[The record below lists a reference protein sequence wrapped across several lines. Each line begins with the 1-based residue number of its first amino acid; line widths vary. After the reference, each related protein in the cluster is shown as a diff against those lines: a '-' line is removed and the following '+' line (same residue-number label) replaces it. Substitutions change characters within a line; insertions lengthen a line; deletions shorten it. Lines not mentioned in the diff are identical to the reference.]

1 MLDLYITYTS
11 LLVLFISQIL
21 NVLWLKKMM
30 FDKKELEQNYQDT
43 LQTQYKAIQT
53 LKQDVINLKARK
65 KKSKTPD

>member
-11 LLVLFISQIL
+11 LLVLFVSQIF
-21 NVLWLKKMM
+21 NILWLKRMM

-53 LKQDVINLKARK
+53 LKQDVITLKNTK
-65 KKSKTPD
+65 KKRA

>member
-1 MLDLYITYTS
+1 
-11 LLVLFISQIL
+11 
-21 NVLWLKKMM
+21 MM